1 MNSAQITGRLTKDP
15 VIRATKTGKQV
26 ASFTVAVNTRFSGGA
41 AAGGQDREMTAWL
54 PVVAWGHMAEEVRNK
69 LHKGSYVFIEGRIDT
84 RSWDDDKQQRHWVTE
99 INARIISIPFSKRE
113 GTGDQA
119 RQWGNGQWGDGEW
132 SGEGGP
138 QVPPSNRQPY
148 NNQPQGGQPSDPGN
162 FGRFGKEPPPKK
174 QMEEQSLGFPAG
186 SGAVGAPS
194 DEDIPF

>member
-99 INARIISIPFSKRE
+99 INARIISLPFSRRE

-119 RQWGNGQWGDGEW
+119 RQWGDGQWGDGEW

-138 QVPPSNRQPY
+138 QVPPSNSPR
-148 NNQPQGGQPSDPGN
+148 
-162 FGRFGKEPPPKK
+162 
-174 QMEEQSLGFPAG
+174 AG
-186 SGAVGAPS
+186 SHRTRAIS
-194 DEDIPF
+194 DASGKNRRPRNRWKNSPWAFRREVEP